1 MADFQLYSL
10 NGKTKKKP
18 VLDILGNPIKTRT
31 NNFKLYDVDKT
42 KTKKS
47 DVSGLQYTG
56 QIIEDILTQPVGGV
70 VDAAESIANLA
81 LPKEKEIEISD
92 VIPEANTAI
101 GRFIRPAS
109 QFFIPYAGAFKIAKG
124 ATLFVKNGKE
134 LNKVLQTGQKVLKTE
149 KGDKGTTIIT
159 RQGSKIKPSSTES
172 LITSAQKTVGRETTI
187 KPKFRTK
194 KELFVPTKKLT
205 RKQAVGIGLGAGA
218 IADAFAFA
226 PTDPNLADLFVQ
238 YPSTK
243 FAVFEWLATDPDG
256 DPSMERLK
264 NVIAGLVPSAV
275 IPEITRGVAKGFK
288 YVSNPVGKKFNR
300 YTTNL
305 VEREQN
311 QFQKII
317 NQATKQNKK
326 VDAKKVK
333 KSIEGRRTFR
343 EKVALKFKNQQFGK
357 KLIINFLDNVRG
369 IKYLEDAAKG
379 LNVRG
384 LKGFGADT
392 KGITAYQ
399 EARFLPAVGGMV
411 EHFLLKQTFRF
422 KDGVFES
429 TGKDGL
435 QNILAKNLDRTDNV
449 DDFFTYV
456 GAKSLQA
463 LKETD
468 KKTYRNIL
476 NTKALRDEF
485 DGYVKTGDKKASYK
499 KTLSELNRFNEDLLQ
514 VAVDT
519 QLISAKT
526 MANLIKKRKPYMPLY
541 RDLSS
546 DSLLASK
553 AGAGNKLRAK
563 LKGAPVSELPFANFF
578 DNYIENVNGIISSA
592 YKNHVKRST
601 FDIIDSAKK
610 QNVNMNDWAEKLST
624 KDKTKLRKIKI
635 KPAELKKEIG
645 KQETSLNLNNLD
657 DLDDLTLFRSDRI
670 GGLRDREE
678 FVLRTNDKGETVREV
693 YKIIDD
699 SLYTSLSSISPKQ
712 YYGTNAFVGFARFWK
727 NLLTRAVTYDPG
739 FFAGAN
745 FIRDT
750 VSASILSRSPF
761 HLPFFSTAIRYRN
774 KVMSNKPIKLKDG
787 TTTTYKKLSQ
797 EFFLNGGSFAS
808 TLLKGELQDGAL
820 KRIYRQMGH
829 SDYNNVLN
837 TPRRFLDGYE
847 SVVTGFENASRF
859 TEFVLLRKAGRS
871 ARQAAFEA
879 REVAV
884 DFGMQ
889 GAWNFWRQYVST
901 VPFLN
906 AGLQGLFRTARAL
919 TPGSGQVS
927 STIAKISAF
936 VGTPT
941 LAFYIMNKDN
951 PDYYK
956 QSQQVRDL
964 NFMIPLEGGNWL
976 KIPKP
981 FELGAISTI
990 LENFLDTLNKT
1001 GNADKFFTTAWTV
1014 LKAQTRLSVVPQVFS
1029 PILNSAFNQTYF
1041 GSPIIPEG
1049 MKHSI
1054 PDYGQSYPWSNKA
1067 ITSAVENAP
1076 PWLRDRLMSPIEF
1089 ENFFRAYTG
1098 TIGGYFLDL
1107 LDTGMELHTD
1117 VELKDWRLDEYPI
1130 LKRFLTLDP
1139 AKYTSYEQR
1148 FYELKKKATQ
1158 AVNQAK
1164 KFKDEFKFEL
1174 LNEFMLDEKNQELMA
1189 LSPILEQYS
1198 RIISDYNRQR
1208 NIIQNAPQYSGETK
1222 KIMIDQIEGQVSI
1235 IFDKIMTD
1243 LENRDLKVFEP
1254 MIKFTPIS
1262 EQ

>member
-1 MADFQLYSL
+1 MADIQLYSL
-10 NGKTKKKP
+10 DSKTKKEP
-18 VLDILGNPIKTRT
+18 VLDILGNPIRANSGDISLFDTS
-31 NNFKLYDVDKT
+31 KT
-42 KTKKS
+42 KVQKKKE
-47 DVSGLQYTG
+47 VSGLEYTG
-56 QIIEDILTQPVGGV
+56 QIFEDIILQPVGGV
-70 VDAAESIANLA
+70 VDAAESIVNLA

-109 QFFIPYAGAFKIAKG
+109 QFFIPYTGAFKVAKG
-124 ATLFVKNGKE
+124 ATLYVKNSKN
-134 LNKVLQTGQKVLKTE
+134 LNKAIQASGTATKTKAGTFVQGGGQTQL
-149 KGDKGTTIIT
+149 
-159 RQGSKIKPSSTES
+159 IKP
-172 LITSAQKTVGRETTI
+172 ITG
-187 KPKFRTK
+187 
-194 KELFVPTKKLT
+194 LT
-205 RKQAVGIGLGAGA
+205 RKEGVGIGLGAGA
-218 IADAFAFA
+218 VVDAFAFA

-238 YPSTK
+238 YPATK
-243 FAVFEWLATDPDG
+243 NAVTKWLATNPDG
-256 DPSMERLK
+256 DPTMERLK

-275 IPEITRGVAKGFK
+275 IPEITRGVAKGFR
-288 YVSNPVGKKFNR
+288 YVSNPVSKKINK
-300 YTTNL
+300 YADD
-305 VEREQN
+305 VIERDQN
-311 QFQKII
+311 QFQRII
-317 NQATKQNKK
+317 NDAAEKNKK
-326 VDAKKVK
+326 IDLLQEEELIKK
-333 KSIEGRRTFR
+333 RRTFR

-357 KLIINFLDNVRG
+357 KLVINFLDRVRG
-369 IKYLEDAAKG
+369 IKYLEDAARA

-384 LKGFGADT
+384 LKGFGVNT
-392 KGITAYQ
+392 KDITAYQ
-399 EARFLPAVGGMV
+399 EARFLPATGGMV

-422 KDGVFES
+422 KDGIFES

-435 QNILAKNLDRTDNV
+435 QNILAKNLDKTDNV
-449 DDFFTYV
+449 DTFFNYV

-463 LKETD
+463 LKQTD
-468 KKTYRNIL
+468 KKTYNKIL
-476 NTKALRDEF
+476 NTKAKRDKF
-485 DGYVKTGDKKASYK
+485 DKDVIDGDAKASYQ
-499 KTLSELNRFNEDLLQ
+499 KTLNELNRFNEELLQ
-514 VAVDT
+514 VAVDA

-526 MANLIKKRKPYMPLY
+526 MASLIKKRKPYMPLY

-546 DSLLASK
+546 EELIANK

-563 LKGAPVSELPFANFF
+563 LKGVAVGTGKDELPFSNFF
-578 DNYIENVNGIISSA
+578 DNYIDNVNGIISSA

-610 QNVNMNDWAEKLST
+610 QGKNMDDWAVKLKPS
-624 KDKTKLRKIKI
+624 DKVKLKKIQV
-635 KPAELKKEIG
+635 KPAELKKQIG
-645 KQETSLNLNNLD
+645 KQETSFDLNDLD
-657 DLDDLTLFRSDRI
+657 DLDDLTLFRSERI
-670 GGLRDREE
+670 GGLKETEE
-678 FVLRTNDKGETVREV
+678 YVLRTNAKGETVKEIYEIRNPL
-693 YKIIDD
+693 
-699 SLYTSLSSISPKQ
+699 LYTTLSSISPKQ

-774 KVMSNKPIKLKDG
+774 KVMSNRPIKLKDG

-797 EFFLNGGSFAS
+797 EFYLNGGSFAS
-808 TLLKGELQDGAL
+808 TLLRGELQDGAL

-829 SDYNNVLN
+829 SDYKNVLN

-1029 PILNSAFNQTYF
+1029 PIINSSFNKTYF

-1076 PWLRDRLMSPIEF
+1076 PWLRDKLMSPIEF

-1164 KFKDEFKFEL
+1164 KFKDEFKVEL
-1174 LNEFMLDEKNQELMA
+1174 LNEFMADEENQELMA

-1198 RIISDYNRQR
+1198 RMISDYNRQR

-1222 KIMIDQIEGQVSI
+1222 KIMIDQIEKQVSI
-1235 IFDKIMTD
+1235 IFDRIMTD